1 MAQALSNH
9 AMVAFMQRIFALL
22 IAIKRTFDKEPGRWN
37 LGFLLLVY
45 PLQ

>member
-9 AMVAFMQRIFALL
+9 AMVAFMQWIFALL
-22 IAIKRTFDKEPGRWN
+22 IAIKQTFDSVPGRWN